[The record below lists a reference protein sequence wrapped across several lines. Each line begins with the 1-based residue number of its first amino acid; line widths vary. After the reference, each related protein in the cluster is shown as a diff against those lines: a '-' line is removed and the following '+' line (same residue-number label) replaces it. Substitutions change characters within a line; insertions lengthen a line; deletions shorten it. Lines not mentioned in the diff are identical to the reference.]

1 MKEDIHPDYKTA
13 TISCACG
20 NVVETR
26 ATVDAM
32 RVDICSKCHPY
43 FTGKRQQLVDRGGRV
58 EQFRR
63 RYNIADTDEEGEG
76 AEAVEPAA
84 EAAQT

>member
-1 MKEDIHPDYKTA
+1 MKEKIHPDYKTA

-26 ATVDAM
+26 ATVEAM

-43 FTGKRQQLVDRGGRV
+43 FTGKRQLLVDRGGRV

-63 RYNIADTDEEGEG
+63 RYNLPDADEEGEG
-76 AEAVEPAA
+76 AEAEPVA